1 MNTISMRS
9 RRLAIAATA
18 TLVVASAVTGCADDN
33 SEDTIP
39 VSEWVTE
46 FNRRCV
52 EIGEELSNP
61 ELTDTEYREI
71 NERGIAEMRAIG
83 TPSSSAT
90 EAETLLTVI
99 EASTIDTTLDDEAI
113 IALDQQFLDAATV
126 LGISDE
132 CIGGAQG

>member
-9 RRLAIAATA
+9 KRPAIFATA
-18 TLVVASAVTGCADDN
+18 TLVVAGALTGCADDD

-61 ELTDTEYREI
+61 ELTDAEYRET
-71 NERGIAEMRAIG
+71 NKRGIAEMRALG
-83 TPSSSAT
+83 TPDNNAN

-113 IALDQQFLDAATV
+113 SALDRQFLDAATV

>member
-9 RRLAIAATA
+9 SRLAIAA
-18 TLVVASAVTGCADDN
+18 LVVASALIGCGDDD
-33 SEDTIP
+33 SQDTIP

-61 ELTDTEYREI
+61 ELSDAEYREI

-83 TPSSSAT
+83 TPNSNAA
-90 EAETLLTVI
+90 EAATLLTVI

-113 IALDQQFLDAATV
+113 SALDQQFLDAATV